1 MRRILLASAALSGG
15 LLLSSNAHAQIPV
28 IDSANLT
35 QNITTAAQEVI
46 AVEQLKNQLQQLQQ
60 TYEMFTNPTNILNM
74 AAGMENQ
81 AIENPMP
88 VANSLAGLVGGQTQ
102 PTGAGQTY
110 YQQNHV
116 YTVPGGSQDATE
128 INNNGQS
135 IANIQGIA
143 MTNLS
148 SIEQRLQQL
157 PDLESD
163 LNTATSITQVSAIN
177 GRIAAES
184 QFVQAQQAQAAN
196 LQVMAQMQQA
206 SVQQQMNEANAQSED
221 DFLTALNGAQ
231 PGN

>member
-1 MRRILLASAALSGG
+1 MRRILLVSAILYGG
-15 LLLSSNAHAQIPV
+15 LVLSSNAHAQIPV

-35 QNITTAAQEVI
+35 QNITTAAQEII
-46 AVEQLKNQLQQLQQ
+46 AVEQLKSQLQQLQQ

-116 YTVPGGSQDATE
+116 YTATGSSAGATQ

-135 IANIQGIA
+135 IANILGIA
-143 MTNLS
+143 TTNLS

-157 PDLESD
+157 PDLEAD
-163 LNTATSITQVSAIN
+163 LNSATSITQVSAIN

-196 LQVMAQMQQA
+196 LQVMAEMQQA
-206 SVQQQMNEANAQSED
+206 SEQQQLNEDNEESSDNAIA
-221 DFLTALNGAQ
+221 ALNSAS
-231 PGN
+231 P

>member
-88 VANSLAGLVGGQTQ
+88 VANSLAGLVGGQTP
-102 PTGAGQTY
+102 PTGAGETY

-116 YTVPGGSQDATE
+116 YTATGSSEGATQ

-135 IANIQGIA
+135 IANIIGIA
-143 MTNLS
+143 TTNLS

-157 PDLESD
+157 PDLEAD
-163 LNTATSITQVSAIN
+163 LNSATSITQVSAIN

-196 LQVMAQMQQA
+196 LQVIAEMQQA
-206 SVQQQMNEANAQSED
+206 SMQQQQTEDMQSGYD
-221 DFLTALNGAQ
+221 SFQAALNSA
-231 PGN
+231 PP

>member
-177 GRIAAES
+177 GLIAAE
-184 QFVQAQQAQAAN
+184 
-196 LQVMAQMQQA
+196 
-206 SVQQQMNEANAQSED
+206 
-221 DFLTALNGAQ
+221 
-231 PGN
+231 

>member
-1 MRRILLASAALSGG
+1 
-15 LLLSSNAHAQIPV
+15 V

-88 VANSLAGLVGGQTQ
+88 VANSLAGLVGGQTP
-102 PTGAGQTY
+102 PTGAGETY
-110 YQQNHV
+110 YQQNHI

-135 IANIQGIA
+135 IANIAGIA
-143 MTNLS
+143 TTNLS
-148 SIEQRLQQL
+148 SIEERLQQL

-163 LNTATSITQVSAIN
+163 LNSATSITQVSAIN

-196 LQVMAQMQQA
+196 LEVLASEQQQLQTQHAQEMQQEDYSNFETMLQA
-206 SVQQQMNEANAQSED
+206 SDTS
-221 DFLTALNGAQ
+221 
-231 PGN
+231 GN

>member
-1 MRRILLASAALSGG
+1 MRRILLVSAILYGG

-88 VANSLAGLVGGQTQ
+88 VANSLAGLVGGQTP
-102 PTGAGQTY
+102 PTGAGETY

-116 YTVPGGSQDATE
+116 YTATGSSEGATQ

-135 IANIQGIA
+135 IANIIGIA
-143 MTNLS
+143 TTNLS

-163 LNTATSITQVSAIN
+163 LNSATSITQVSAIN

-196 LQVMAQMQQA
+196 LQVMAEMQQA
-206 SVQQQMNEANAQSED
+206 SMLQQQTEDMQSGYD
-221 DFLTALNGAQ
+221 SFQAALNSAT
-231 PGN
+231 P